1 MKIKLKRRKGTNK
14 KQNNQNLRKFGERL
28 NVFFSDRKNVAVTSL
43 FVIIIVIASVC
54 GVVGWKKV
62 NRPKN
67 KEVLTTE
74 ALSETEKNT
83 TTRRR
88 RKQKRKLRRKL
99 RRKQKKR
106 LRMRSLMR

>member
-62 NRPKN
+62 TGHCRAASFGQA
-67 KEVLTTE
+67 E
-74 ALSETEKNT
+74 ARLSG
-83 TTRRR
+83 
-88 RKQKRKLRRKL
+88 RKQTY
-99 RRKQKKR
+99 
-106 LRMRSLMR
+106 

>member
-1 MKIKLKRRKGTNK
+1 MWNTERECWKEKEKRSLKIKLKRRKGTNK

-43 FVIIIVIASVC
+43 FVIIIVIASTC

-74 ALSETEKNT
+74 ALSETEKIT
-83 TTRRR
+83 PTQT
-88 RKQKRKLRRKL
+88 QTETET
-99 RRKQKKR
+99 
-106 LRMRSLMR
+106 

>member
-1 MKIKLKRRKGTNK
+1 MKIKLKRRKGIKK
-14 KQNNQNLRKFGERL
+14 KQNNQKLRKFGERL

-74 ALSETEKNT
+74 ALSETEKIT
-83 TTRRR
+83 TT
-88 RKQKRKLRRKL
+88 QAETETETE
-99 RRKQKKR
+99 
-106 LRMRSLMR
+106 METETETETETEEEIAYE